1 MLRKCRVD
9 GLQAVFHVEG
19 CVHHVQIQLIVVEQR
34 SIDHV
39 HKCVMMVELVQD
51 LWKDAGLE
59 LRTQVD
65 ERAGVEVLAL
75 FHEHLSIT

>member
-1 MLRKCRVD
+1 
-9 GLQAVFHVEG
+9 
-19 CVHHVQIQLIVVEQR
+19 
-34 SIDHV
+34 
-39 HKCVMMVELVQD
+39 MMIELVQN

-75 FHEHLSIT
+75 LHEHLNTTISVRYDTKHSAHTE

>member
-1 MLRKCRVD
+1 
-9 GLQAVFHVEG
+9 
-19 CVHHVQIQLIVVEQR
+19 
-34 SIDHV
+34 
-39 HKCVMMVELVQD
+39 MMVELVQD

-75 FHEHLSIT
+75 LHEHLNTTISVRYDTHTVHTQNMTTCIIINI

>member
-1 MLRKCRVD
+1 
-9 GLQAVFHVEG
+9 
-19 CVHHVQIQLIVVEQR
+19 
-34 SIDHV
+34 
-39 HKCVMMVELVQD
+39 MMVELVQD

-75 FHEHLSIT
+75 LHEHLNTTISVRYDTHTAHTQTNITTESV